1 MSPQDKYLLQA
12 KQRLLLPPPG
22 VKPKRLIND
31 CSTRWNSTYDM
42 VWRAAEQQ
50 VPVAAVIMER
60 RLSHLELS
68 TSEWALMEHK
78 REVLKPFKVATEAY
92 STDRYPTASAVLP
105 LKFVLLSQLQP
116 SNDDPTE
123 IREMKTRIS
132 TDLGRRYSQDRDAF
146 MLLNT
151 ASYLDPRFHRL
162 IHLERDQQQEMREKV
177 KGELMVIA
185 EEQVRGVEEVITA
198 EPVEH

>member
-1 MSPQDKYLLQA
+1 MIWCVGQL
-12 KQRLLLPPPG
+12 
-22 VKPKRLIND
+22 
-31 CSTRWNSTYDM
+31 
-42 VWRAAEQQ
+42 
-50 VPVAAVIMER
+50 PVAAVIMER

-68 TSEWALMEHK
+68 TSEWALMEHM
-78 REVLKPFKVATEAY
+78 REVLKPFKVATEAL

-116 SNDDPTE
+116 SADDPTAV
-123 IREMKTRIS
+123 REMKTRIS

-162 IHLERDQQQEMREKV
+162 IHLERDQQQEIREKV
-177 KGELMVIA
+177 KGVFVVCILC
-185 EEQVRGVEEVITA
+185 EVNLTA
-198 EPVEH
+198 PSR